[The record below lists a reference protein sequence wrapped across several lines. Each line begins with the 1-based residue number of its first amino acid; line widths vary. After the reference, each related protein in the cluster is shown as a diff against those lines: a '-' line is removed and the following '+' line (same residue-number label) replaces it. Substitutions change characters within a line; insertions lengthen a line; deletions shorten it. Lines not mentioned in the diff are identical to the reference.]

1 MVIQNGRHNQRPVQ
15 NAGHQNCVLQ
25 LHKLVAEA
33 AVGSVPEELFSS
45 EGGGGAFWGIGNSGL
60 EQGIGT
66 EREEEVEEEEE
77 KGKEEGEVEEWGP
90 L

>member
-1 MVIQNGRHNQRPVQ
+1 MVIQNRRHNQRPVQ

-45 EGGGGAFWGIGNSGL
+45 EGGAFWGIGNSGL

-77 KGKEEGEVEEWGP
+77 KGKEEGEVEERGP